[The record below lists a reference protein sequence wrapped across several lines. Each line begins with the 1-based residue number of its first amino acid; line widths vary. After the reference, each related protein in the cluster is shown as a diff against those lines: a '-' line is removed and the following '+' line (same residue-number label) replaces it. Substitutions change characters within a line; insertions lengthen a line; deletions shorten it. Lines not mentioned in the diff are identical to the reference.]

1 MCSSGGGWRE
11 GGKWCGTVC
20 AVCLVGVVTRTR
32 RFGFE
37 ALLEVWILAIMVT
50 PILGKEND
58 NSEAVKDTQRTRG
71 TGSRSP
77 ATHGCPSAFLVAMTF
92 T

>member
-1 MCSSGGGWRE
+1 MESSVARCVQSGG
-11 GGKWCGTVC
+11 CGH
-20 AVCLVGVVTRTR
+20 ADR